1 MKEQRDGII
10 ISDKA
15 IWELTYKEHLVTLG
29 KRALALPSKLLG
41 FKPACLALATWLLVK
56 GHITEWVWLAV
67 LVLVLFGIVGLK
79 VVGRVVGN
87 IK

>member
-1 MKEQRDGII
+1 MKEPRDGIV
-10 ISDKA
+10 ISDRPS
-15 IWELTYKEHLVTLG
+15 WELSFKEHLVILG
-29 KRALALPSKLLG
+29 KRALSLPSKLLG
-41 FKPACLALATWLLVK
+41 FKPACLALATYLLKKGLISDWIWL
-56 GHITEWVWLAV
+56 IV